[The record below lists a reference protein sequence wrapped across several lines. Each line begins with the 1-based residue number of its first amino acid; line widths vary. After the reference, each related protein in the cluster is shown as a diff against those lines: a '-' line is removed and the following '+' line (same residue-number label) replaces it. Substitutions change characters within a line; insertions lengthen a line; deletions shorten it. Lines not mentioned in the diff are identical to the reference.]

1 MAKLRLDAVKQLPK
15 RLFRKIRLPSFLT
28 NKEILTRIGI
38 TLLIV
43 VIYRGLANIPLPGVD
58 MNIYESYFGANT
70 ASEIN
75 YLFTI
80 FTGGRVDTPSLV
92 GLGIAAYINASI
104 VMQILPYAIPRLK
117 ELQKEGERGRQVI
130 NQITRFL
137 TLPLSLFYSIVYLYI
152 IAQRDLG
159 NPNADPAIAADPN
172 HTPVYLIPHEIGS
185 NMPSLEKI
193 IFMAIILAAGTI
205 FLMWLSEIITEKGLG
220 NGSSVIITI
229 GILSTLPVY
238 LTQDFARV
246 NFGEIINQL
255 LQGNFSVLNNPL
267 TTALLVVLIGAVLV
281 IAGIIFINESYRKIN
296 IQYARR
302 VRGAEIGRGSF
313 LPLKFTLTGVIPVI
327 FTYAFLSIPQI
338 ILPLIENN
346 IQPDSSI
353 YPFIQSLKTSFLYA
367 TTDNVVNEHDTIYA
381 IVYFVTTVVF
391 ALIYAFIV
399 FNPQEVAVE
408 NLQKNGAFIPGIRP
422 GKATENYLSSVLLKI
437 ALVGGIFLAI
447 IAEIPILASNM
458 VLNSSGTTLI
468 ILSGIGGTSV
478 LIIVGVFL
486 DTYRQY
492 KSLQATRNY
501 EKYISA

>member
-1 MAKLRLDAVKQLPK
+1 MKLPTRLKGVNPFK
-15 RLFRKIRLPSFLT
+15 RVSLPSFLT

-38 TLLIV
+38 TLFIV
-43 VIYRGLANIPLPGVD
+43 FIYRTLASIPLPGVD
-58 MNIYESYFGANT
+58 MTVYNSYFGAST

-117 ELQKEGERGRQVI
+117 ELQKEGERGRQII
-130 NQITRFL
+130 NQITRYITF
-137 TLPLSLFYSIVYLYI
+137 PLSFFYSVIYLYI
-152 IAQRDLG
+152 IAQRDLA
-159 NPNADPAIAADPN
+159 NAAGDPAIAADPN
-172 HTPVYLIPHEIGS
+172 HTPVYLIQHAVGS
-185 NMPSLEKI
+185 NLPSIEKI
-193 IFMAIILAAGTI
+193 IFMALVLAAGTML
-205 FLMWLSEIITEKGLG
+205 LMWLSEIITERGLG

-238 LTQDFARV
+238 IGQDFSRI
-246 NFGEIINQL
+246 NFQETFNQL
-255 LQGNFSVLNNPL
+255 LQGNFSVLSNPL
-267 TTALLVVLIGAVLV
+267 ASALLVVLIGAVLV
-281 IAGIIFINESYRKIN
+281 IAGIIFINESYRKID

-327 FTYAFLSIPQI
+327 FTYAVLSIPQI
-338 ILPLIENN
+338 LIPLVQNSMTSE
-346 IQPDSSI
+346 SSL
-353 YPFIQSLKTSFLYA
+353 YQFMESLKTSFLYA
-367 TTDNVVNEHDTIYA
+367 PTDNMVDGKDFIYA
-381 IVYFVTTVVF
+381 VVYFFLTIVF

-408 NLQKNGAFIPGIRP
+408 NLQKNGAFIPGVRP
-422 GKATENYLSSVLLKI
+422 GKATEDYLSKVLLRI
-437 ALVGGIFLAI
+437 GLVGGIFLGL
-447 IAEIPILASNM
+447 IALIPMIARDF
-458 VLNSSGTTLI
+458 VLTTSGTTLT

-492 KSLQATRNY
+492 KSLQATRSY
-501 EKYISA
+501 EKYINS

>member
-1 MAKLRLDAVKQLPK
+1 MKLPNIKLPGFLK
-15 RLFRKIRLPSFLT
+15 KIKLPSFLS
-28 NKEILTRIGI
+28 NKEILKRIGV
-38 TLLIV
+38 TLFIV
-43 VIYRGLANIPLPGVD
+43 FIYRALANIPLPGVD
-58 MNIYESYFGANT
+58 MNVYNSYFGQST

-130 NQITRFL
+130 NQITRYISF
-137 TLPLSLFYSIVYLYI
+137 PLALFYSIIYLYI
-152 IAQRDLG
+152 IAQRDFA
-159 NPNADPAIAADPN
+159 NAAGDPTIAADPN
-172 HTPVYLIPHEIGS
+172 HTPVYLIQHAIGS
-185 NMPSLEKI
+185 NLPSLEKI
-193 IFMAIILAAGTI
+193 LFMALILTAGTI
-205 FLMWLSEIITEKGLG
+205 FLMWLSEIITERGLG

-238 LTQDFARV
+238 IGQDFSRI
-246 NFGEIINQL
+246 NFGETVNQL
-255 LQGNFSVLNNPL
+255 LQGNFSVLSNPI
-267 TTALLVVLIGAVLV
+267 TTALLVVIIGAIVV
-281 IAGIIFINESYRKIN
+281 IAGIIFINESYRKID

-327 FTYAFLSIPQI
+327 FTYAVLSIPQI
-338 ILPLIENN
+338 LIPLIQNAN
-346 IQPDSSI
+346 SADSAL
-353 YPFIQSLKTSFLYA
+353 YKFAESLKTSFLFA
-367 TTDNVVNEHDTIYA
+367 PTDNIVDGRDFTYSVIYFILTI
-381 IVYFVTTVVF
+381 VF
-391 ALIYAFIV
+391 ALVYAFIV

-408 NLQKNGAFIPGIRP
+408 NLQKNGAFIPGVRP
-422 GKATENYLSSVLLKI
+422 GKSTENYLTKVLLRI
-437 ALVGGIFLAI
+437 GLLGGIFLGF
-447 IAEIPILASNM
+447 IALIPMIARDF
-458 VLNSSGTTLI
+458 VLVESGTTLT

-492 KSLQATRNY
+492 RSLQATRNY
-501 EKYISA
+501 EKYIAS

>member
-1 MAKLRLDAVKQLPK
+1 MKPLARLQSINPLKN
-15 RLFRKIRLPSFLT
+15 ISIPSFLT
-28 NKEILTRIGI
+28 NKEILSRIGV
-38 TLLIV
+38 TLFIV
-43 VIYRGLANIPLPGVD
+43 FIYRALANIPLPGVD
-58 MNIYESYFGANT
+58 MSVYNSYFGAST

-130 NQITRFL
+130 NQITRYIAA
-137 TLPLSLFYSIVYLYI
+137 PLAFFYSTIYLYI
-152 IAQRDLG
+152 IAQRDLA
-159 NPNADPAIAADPN
+159 NAASDPAIAADPN
-172 HTPVYLIPHEIGS
+172 HTAVYLIPHEIGS

-193 IFMAIILAAGTI
+193 IFMALILTAGTI
-205 FLMWLSEIITEKGLG
+205 LLMWLSEIITERGLG

-238 LTQDFARV
+238 ISQDFSRI
-246 NFGEIINQL
+246 NFNETVNQL
-255 LQGNFSVLNNPL
+255 LQGNFSVLSNPL
-267 TTALLVVLIGAVLV
+267 TSALLVVIIGAVVV
-281 IAGIIFINESYRKIN
+281 IGGIIFISESYRRIE

-327 FTYAFLSIPQI
+327 FTYAVLSIPQI
-338 ILPLIENN
+338 VIPLVQNN
-346 IQPDSSI
+346 LSADSSL
-353 YPFIQSLKTSFLYA
+353 YQFVESLKTNFLYA
-367 TTDNVVNEHDTIYA
+367 STDNIVDIKDFYYAVLYFILTI
-381 IVYFVTTVVF
+381 IF
-391 ALIYAFIV
+391 ALVYSFIV

-408 NLQKNGAFIPGIRP
+408 NLQKNGAFIPGVRP
-422 GKATENYLSSVLLKI
+422 GKATEDYLSRVLLRI
-437 ALVGGIFLAI
+437 GIVGGIFLGL
-447 IAEIPILASNM
+447 IALIPMIARDF
-458 VLNSSGTTLI
+458 VLSTSGTTLT

-501 EKYISA
+501 EKYITS